1 MGLFDSISK
10 EIEGVAGGSL
20 LGGAA
25 TSFLFPEA
33 GAAEI
38 LFGAS
43 IGGSL
48 FADDPQV
55 RALREAGRIEE
66 AARLRLEKQQQFF
79 LEQTAGQREAGRE
92 AIGQLRTEAAAP
104 LGQSP
109 SFREAQRAGTVG
121 IAQQLRPLV
130 GQGSSFEAQRQGAL
144 TAGLLSGEEAQ
155 RSATR
160 RFLAGGTQAGF
171 GPAISTLGPQAQLAS
186 QFAQTTAGV
195 GGTQAASQQALL
207 GNLLQLGFL
216 SQLGQ
221 QQELPEATG
230 GFVGPG
236 ADLGQFK
243 RNPLGPGRSV

>member
-10 EIEGVAGGSL
+10 ELGGAAGGSL
-20 LGGAA
+20 VGAGIA
-25 TSFLFPEA
+25 SLFPGA
-33 GAAEI
+33 GAAEL

-55 RALREAGRIEE
+55 QALKAAGKIEE
-66 AARLRLEKQQQFF
+66 AARLQAEKQQQFF
-79 LEQTAGQREAGRE
+79 LEQTAGQRAAGRE

-109 SFREAQRAGTVG
+109 TFKEAQRAGAVG

-130 GQGSSFEAQRQGAL
+130 GQGSSFESQRQGAL
-144 TAGLLSGEEAQ
+144 TAGLLSGEAAQ
-155 RSATR
+155 RAATR

-171 GPAISTLGPQAQLAS
+171 GPSLSALGIQSNLAS
-186 QFAQTTAGV
+186 QLAQTTAGI
-195 GGTQAASQQALL
+195 GGVQSAGQQAQL

-221 QQELPEATG
+221 QQTLPETTG
-230 GFVGPG
+230 GFIQDSTGF
-236 ADLGQFK
+236 GQFQ